1 MISPGRTLA
10 EQTQAADASQRDQPR
25 ADEDRNISAMSDR
38 EIIARAKYVI
48 LVVVLGIVVLG
59 IAPFA
64 FLAFIFSSFAKMFHG
79 G

>member
-1 MISPGRTLA
+1 
-10 EQTQAADASQRDQPR
+10 
-25 ADEDRNISAMSDR
+25 MSDR